1 VWVPN
6 VNGGGMTVT
15 IVVVEAR
22 VMMVIAESLL
32 HGKDSSLSSMHISY
46 DGATGCAS
54 TRLRVML
61 D

>member
-1 VWVPN
+1 VWVHN

-22 VMMVIAESLL
+22 VMMVIAVSLL
-32 HGKDSSLSSMHISY
+32 HGKDSSLSSMHVCY
-46 DGATGCAS
+46 DGASGCAS
-54 TRLRVML
+54 TRLRMML